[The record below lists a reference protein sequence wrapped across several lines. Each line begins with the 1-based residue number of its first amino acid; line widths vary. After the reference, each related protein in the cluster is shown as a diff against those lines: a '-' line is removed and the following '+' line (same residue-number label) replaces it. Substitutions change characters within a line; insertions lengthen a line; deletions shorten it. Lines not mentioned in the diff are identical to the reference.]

1 MLASRTESAAGTYG
15 QTATRVLGLLAAGL
29 ALAVVSAWVYA
40 SYFTIDVVGSLIW
53 PGSDGYCIE
62 GSQSLGV
69 HCFSDLSQFLLLG
82 ETMDPEG
89 SNPFIRNY
97 PPINRTIFWVFQM
110 IAVHIGYGLSVGLYF
125 ALSAACLLAP
135 AIWAVRGRPWT
146 QQVLVVALI
155 GVATYPFLAAID
167 RGNNIAFAVPFILL
181 AVVALQRGSGV
192 GVVVGIVGASQIKP
206 QFGALVLAL
215 LVLRRFRVAAITIAV
230 GIGVFLA
237 SFLLVVLSRPALNPI
252 QEFKDFILYTRF
264 YDQYLPLDASY
275 PPNASFGHL
284 LALVNGGVGGSRL
297 SETQIQLLVA
307 LVVLVVLALIV
318 WRGQSLPIAVW
329 FPAILMT
336 VSLTPA
342 ISFAYYLAGALIVVA
357 LLFKKPFADQV
368 DAAPV
373 PLRWLL
379 TAALVVSLTPL
390 LISLG
395 AAQAPVPVVG
405 DGVVVS
411 LMPRVAAVMWG
422 LYLVAV
428 AITAVRAGR
437 RVPVTAD

>member
-1 MLASRTESAAGTYG
+1 
-15 QTATRVLGLLAAGL
+15 
-29 ALAVVSAWVYA
+29 
-40 SYFTIDVVGSLIW
+40 
-53 PGSDGYCIE
+53 
-62 GSQSLGV
+62 
-69 HCFSDLSQFLLLG
+69 
-82 ETMDPEG
+82 MDPEG

-110 IAVHIGYGLSVGLYF
+110 IAVYMGYGLSVGVYV
-125 ALSAACLLAP
+125 ALSAACLLTP
-135 AIWAVRGRPWT
+135 AIWAVRGKPWP
-146 QQVLVVALI
+146 QQVLVVALT

-181 AVVALQRGSGV
+181 AVVALQRGTSV

-215 LVLRRFRVAAITIAV
+215 LVLRRFRVAVITIAV
-230 GIGVFLA
+230 GITVFLA
-237 SFLLVVLSRPALNPI
+237 SFVLVLLSRPSLSPL

-264 YDQYLPLDASY
+264 YNQYLPLDAPY

-284 LALVNGGVGGSRL
+284 LALINVGLGDSRL

-307 LVVLVVLALIV
+307 TVVFVFLALVV
-318 WRGQSLPIAVW
+318 WRGRRLPLAIW
-329 FPAILMT
+329 FPAVLMAI
-336 VSLTPA
+336 SLTPV
-342 ISFAYYLAGALIVVA
+342 ISFAYYLGGAVIIAA
-357 LLFKKPFADQV
+357 LLFKEPLASQV
-368 DAAPV
+368 DGAPA

-395 AAQAPVPVVG
+395 AAQAPVPVLG

-411 LMPRVAAVMWG
+411 LMPRVAAAMWG

-428 AITAVRAGR
+428 AITSVRVGR
-437 RVPVTAD
+437 RVPAAVD

>member
-1 MLASRTESAAGTYG
+1 MPVSRTGSDAGTLGWAASR
-15 QTATRVLGLLAAGL
+15 VIGLLAAGL
-29 ALAVVSAWVYA
+29 ALSLVSAWVYA
-40 SYFTIDVVGSLIW
+40 SYFRIDVVGSLIW

-82 ETMDPEG
+82 ETMDPEN

-110 IAVHIGYGLSVGLYF
+110 IAVHMGYGLSVGIYV
-125 ALSAACLLAP
+125 ALSAACLLTP
-135 AIWAVRGRPWT
+135 AIWAVRGRPWP
-146 QQVLVVALI
+146 QQVLVVALT

-167 RGNNIAFAVPFILL
+167 RGNNIALAVPFILL
-181 AVVALQRGSGV
+181 AVVALQRGTSI

-215 LVLRRFRVAAITIAV
+215 LVVRRFRVAAITIAV

-237 SFLLVVLSRPALNPI
+237 SFLLVVLSRPALNPL

-284 LALVNGGVGGSRL
+284 LALVNGGIGGSRL

-307 LVVLVVLALIV
+307 LVVLLFLALIV

-329 FPAILMT
+329 FPAILMAI
-336 VSLTPA
+336 SLTPA
-342 ISFAYYLAGALIVVA
+342 ISFAYYLAGALIIVA
-357 LLFKKPFADQV
+357 LLIKEPFSSQI

-373 PLRWLL
+373 LLRWLL
-379 TAALVVSLTPL
+379 TIAVVVSLIPL

-395 AAQAPVPVVG
+395 AAQAPVPVMG

-422 LYLVAV
+422 VYLVAV
-428 AITAVRAGR
+428 AITAMQAGR
-437 RVPVTAD
+437 RLPAAVD